1 MTDQSRPA
9 PGRRPAF
16 QTDSLSARIAGEVI
30 RLASRDRP
38 ADAVLREALRS
49 RRVPSIEE
57 TREISRTV
65 FAYYRWFGWLDHQR
79 ALPGQIKYALE
90 LAQAFAERP
99 QSFSDEKL
107 VERSVP
113 DWVREQMEVS
123 PAWVRAIQA
132 EPKLWLR
139 ARRGQGRTL
148 AEKLGTTWKSPL
160 PDAVLYQG
168 KEDLFRRPEFH
179 AGEFEIQDISSQAV
193 GWLCDPQHGET
204 WWDTCAGEGGKTLHL
219 SDLMEN
225 KGLIWASDRAPWRLQ
240 KLRRRAGRAKAFNY
254 RTAVWDGSPKLPTK
268 TKFDGVLVDA
278 PCSGIGTW
286 QRNPHT
292 RWTTTGSD
300 VKELAQL
307 QKRILA
313 HAAPA
318 VKPGG
323 KLIYSVCTLTRA
335 ETVEVVR
342 CFEKTHAEFEPLPL
356 PHLAFQDDN
365 GHAFPSA
372 PTVTIWPQQR
382 GGSGMFVAAWR
393 RQPKAS

>member
-1 MTDQSRPA
+1 MMQA
-9 PGRRPAF
+9 A
-16 QTDSLSARIAGEVI
+16 IAAAD
-30 RLASRDRP
+30 LALPMLHP
-38 ADAVLREALRS
+38 ADAVLRESLRS
-49 RRVPSIEE
+49 RRVPTNEE
-57 TREISRTV
+57 TREISRAV

-79 ALPGQIKYALE
+79 GLPGQIKYALE

-113 DWVREQMEVS
+113 GWVREEMEVS

-139 ARRGQGRTL
+139 ARRGQGRAL

-193 GWLCDPQHGET
+193 GWLCDPRSGET

-225 KGLIWASDRAPWRLQ
+225 KGLIWASDRSAWRLQ
-240 KLRRRAGRAKAFNY
+240 KLKRRSGRAKVFNY
-254 RTAVWDGSPKLPTK
+254 RTAVWDGAPKLPAK
-268 TKFDGVLVDA
+268 TRFDGVLVDA

-307 QKRILA
+307 QKRILV

-335 ETVEVVR
+335 ETAEVVR

-356 PHLAFQDDN
+356 PHLTFQDDD
-365 GHAFPSA
+365 GCALASA
-372 PTVTIWPQQR
+372 AVVRIWPQQS
-382 GGSGMFVAAWR
+382 GGGGMFVAAWR
-393 RQPKAS
+393 RQSKAS